1 MKRIFVFFLILFFA
15 NINVI
20 AKKSYVTVYCYTN
33 SKVSE
38 YTTGDPYIYLSGDIP
53 TTMKDKYSAKDLGY
67 GQYTYIYQWM
77 GHVTN
82 LLSDNGYTCEQMN
95 TVSYGT
101 NNSSLITIFL
111 FSKDSSD
118 STSPSYIQRT
128 REENDSDIYE
138 VARYNLQGLP
148 ISEREKGIQIIVY
161 SNYTTKTV
169 IKE

>member
-33 SKVSE
+33 SRVN
-38 YTTGDPYIYLSGDIP
+38 TTGDPYIYLSGDIP
-53 TTMKDKYSAKDLGY
+53 TTMKSEYSAKDLGY
-67 GQYTYIYQWM
+67 GLYTYVYNWM
-77 GHVTN
+77 GHVAN

-95 TVSYGT
+95 TVSYST

>member
-33 SKVSE
+33 YRVN
-38 YTTGDPYIYLSGDIP
+38 TTGDPYIYLSGDIP
-53 TTMKDKYSAKDLGY
+53 TTMKSEYSAKDLGY
-67 GQYTYIYQWM
+67 GQYTYVYNWM
-77 GHVTN
+77 GHVIN

-95 TVSYGT
+95 TVSIGSD
-101 NNSSLITIFL
+101 NSAVKTIFL
-111 FSKDSSD
+111 FSKESSD
-118 STSPSYIQRT
+118 STAPSYIQRT

>member
-33 SKVSE
+33 YRVN
-38 YTTGDPYIYLSGDIP
+38 TTGDPYIYLSGDIP

-67 GQYTYIYQWM
+67 GQYTYVYNWM
-77 GHVTN
+77 GHVAN

-95 TVSYGT
+95 TVSIGS
-101 NNSSLITIFL
+101 NNSDVKTIFL
-111 FSKDSSD
+111 FSKESSD
-118 STSPSYIQRT
+118 STAPSYIQRT